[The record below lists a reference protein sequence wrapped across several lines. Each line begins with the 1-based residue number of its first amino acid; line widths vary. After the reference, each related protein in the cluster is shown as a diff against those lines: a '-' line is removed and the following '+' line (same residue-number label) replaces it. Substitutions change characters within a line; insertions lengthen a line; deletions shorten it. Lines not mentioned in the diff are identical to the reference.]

1 MRRWVNTL
9 KFKIVA
15 LAVITGVLSAVG
27 TAQLILSSTR
37 ADIERLLLQNESSD
51 RESTAALL
59 ANKLDTL
66 QITLIAMARQ
76 AQPAM
81 WLDRNAMTRFL
92 LDKPAINVLFDGVF
106 AATPEG
112 VMLTRLAKGVPTAEL
127 PNIADRE
134 YFRRAMKTDKPVVS
148 DPLLGRVNN
157 APLVLIAVAARG
169 IDGKSGGVVAGYL
182 DLKSARLFSDL
193 GSTDRR
199 DGSRSMVMDRTGVL
213 LAHPDPARVLG
224 RAADE
229 PGLAEVFRQWH
240 ALGSPIDTA
249 GTARLS
255 SGYLVSMA
263 GIAASDWVLVRLT
276 PQSIALQPV
285 VVAQR
290 TAWISAAGVGFAA
303 ALLAGGVAWLLTRPI
318 SRLRARAERMLT
330 QHGPSTEPWPSP
342 DGELGDLARAFQQV
356 VDQRQLRQAETE
368 VLLQRLE
375 AVMDHADIGIAL
387 TRESRFELVSR
398 HFCEIF
404 RCEKL
409 DALGQPTRLIYPSD
423 EAYQALSARASPAFM
438 EHGGFDGEVELMRTS
453 GQPFWARMRGRALV
467 PGDRTKGTIW
477 TVEDVSEARAQRE
490 RLTWTSS
497 HDALTGLANRP
508 AFEVLLEKATG
519 AAAREPFCA
528 MFLDLDRFKQV
539 NDTGGHAAGDALLR
553 DVARQLAGQVR
564 KSDTVARLGG
574 DEFAVLLSR
583 CSLSQGREIAE
594 KLRSAVEMY
603 RLSWEGQ
610 SFGVGAS
617 IGLVEVDS
625 SYGTAADVLRA
636 ADAACYA
643 AKQQGRNRVVVHGAG
658 AVASN

>member
-1 MRRWVNTL
+1 MMRWVHTL

-15 LAVITGVLSAVG
+15 LAVVTGVSSAVG

-37 ADIERLLLQNESSD
+37 ADIERLLLQNESAD
-51 RESTAALL
+51 RETTAALL
-59 ANKLDTL
+59 ADKLDTL
-66 QITLIAMARQ
+66 QIALSAVARQ

-81 WLDRNAMTRFL
+81 WLDRDAMTRFL
-92 LDKPAINVLFDGVF
+92 LDKPAINVLFDNVF

-112 VMLTRLAKGVPTAEL
+112 VMLTRLAKGAPTAEQ

-148 DPLLGRVNN
+148 EPLLGRVNK
-157 APLVLIAVAARG
+157 APLVLMAVAARG
-169 IDGKSGGVVAGYL
+169 IDGQSAGVVGGSL
-182 DLKSARLFSDL
+182 DLKSARLFSHL
-193 GSTDRR
+193 SRTDSR
-199 DGSRSMVMDRTGVL
+199 DGSRSMVMDRSGVF

-240 ALGSPIDTA
+240 ASGSLIDTE

-255 SGYLVSMA
+255 GGYLVSMA
-263 GIAASDWVLVRLT
+263 GIAGSDWVLVRLT
-276 PQSIALQPV
+276 PQSIALQPM

-303 ALLAGGVAWLLTRPI
+303 ALLAGGVTWLLTRPI
-318 SRLRARAERMLT
+318 SRLHARAERMLT
-330 QHGPSTEPWPSP
+330 QHEPRTEPWPTP

-375 AVMDHADIGIAL
+375 AVMDHADIGLAL
-387 TRESRFELVSR
+387 TREGRFELVSR

-404 RCEKL
+404 RCEKPA
-409 DALGQPTRLIYPSD
+409 ALGQPTRLIYASD
-423 EAYQALSARASPAFM
+423 EAYQALSARALPAFM
-438 EHGGFDGEVELMRTS
+438 ERGSFDGELELMRTS
-453 GQPFWARMRGRALV
+453 GQLFWARMRGRAVV

-477 TVEDVSEARAQRE
+477 TLEDVSEARAQRE

-508 AFEVLLEKATG
+508 AFEVLLEKATD

-539 NDTGGHAAGDALLR
+539 NDTGGHAAGDALLL
-553 DVARQLAGQVR
+553 DLARQLAAQVR

-583 CSLSQGREIAE
+583 CSLSQGREVAE
-594 KLRSAVEMY
+594 KLRSAVETY
-603 RLSWEGQ
+603 RMEWEGWTF
-610 SFGVGAS
+610 SVGAS
-617 IGLVEVDS
+617 IGLVPVDG
-625 SYGTAADVLRA
+625 SYESVADVLRA
-636 ADAACYA
+636 ADTACYA
-643 AKQQGRNRVVVHGAG
+643 AKTRGRNCVAVHGE
-658 AVASN
+658 